1 MADWFADWFDSEYY
15 HLLYAHRDETE
26 ARRFLEDLVA
36 KLTPSSDAVMLD
48 LACGKGRHTRT
59 LAAMGYRVIGV
70 DLSPSSILH
79 AQQFET
85 EKLQFFTHDMRLTFR
100 PEYFDYI
107 FNFFTSF
114 GYFEHDD
121 DHAKAIDSI
130 AQSLKANGVFLIDYL
145 NSPRVASQLV
155 FHNEL
160 TRDGVHFDMRRALLG
175 GYFVKDITIT
185 DGETVMSHQ
194 ERVRAFE
201 LEDLTLM
208 ITDAGMVIEAV
219 YGDYDLS
226 SYQETTSARM
236 IIQARKTA

>member
-1 MADWFADWFDSEYY
+1 MADWFEDWFDSEYY

-36 KLTPSSDAVMLD
+36 SLSPSPDAMMLD

-59 LAAMGYRVIGV
+59 LAAMGYDVIGV
-70 DLSPSSILH
+70 DLSPSSILY
-79 AQQFET
+79 AQQYET
-85 EKLQFFTHDMRLTFR
+85 ERLRFFTHDMRLIFR
-100 PEYFDYI
+100 PEYFDYV

-121 DHAKAIDSI
+121 DHSKAIESI
-130 AQSLKANGVFLIDYL
+130 AHSLKPGGVFLIDYL

-155 FHNEL
+155 FHDEI
-160 TRDGVHFDMRRALLG
+160 TREGVHFDMKRALLA

-185 DGETVMSHQ
+185 DGDQVMTHQ

-208 ITDAGMVIEAV
+208 IEDAGMTVEKV

-226 SYQETTSARM
+226 TYDRSSSSRM
-236 IIQARKTA
+236 IIQARRSS